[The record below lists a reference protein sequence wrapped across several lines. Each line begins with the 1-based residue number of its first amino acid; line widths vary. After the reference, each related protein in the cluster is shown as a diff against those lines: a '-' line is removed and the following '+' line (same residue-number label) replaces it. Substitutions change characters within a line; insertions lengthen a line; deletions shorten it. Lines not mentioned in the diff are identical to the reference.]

1 MKKLTCL
8 IMAAVTVFA
17 CFSVSASAKE
27 SARILELAEKFEDG
41 IGPEVNGIKIDYVS
55 YTPENLRRGVKY
67 PLVILIHG
75 MGQGGEKREQIV
87 NNDFPA
93 FAGREMQS
101 RFTNGAAYIF
111 IPRSDESENPYGT
124 WSDDEVEPLYAAI
137 RQFISANR
145 AHIDT
150 TRIYIGGYSMGG
162 KMVLKMISSYPK
174 MFAAAFPM
182 CPAYIPT
189 DAQIEAVKN
198 MPLWVLSSRYDVI
211 GGYHVFGKQLWE
223 QICRI
228 TKVPGKCRLSV
239 FGTVCYP
246 DGKKTPSNH
255 HVWFAASNDM
265 FSYKHGDYPNMTTC
279 DANGKEI
286 KLTYPDGLISW
297 LCKYRSSYSGADLKI
312 TNLVEENDSKVI
324 DLGIRILK
332 GLKYEVADTFRAV
345 VKTLTGK
352 LEFRPDAGRPGIFG

>member
-1 MKKLTCL
+1 MKKLICL
-8 IMAAVTVFA
+8 IMAATAVFA
-17 CFSVSASAKE
+17 SFGITASARE

-41 IGPEVNGIKIDYVS
+41 TGPDSGGIRIDYVS
-55 YTPENLRRGVKY
+55 YTPENLKKGVRY

-75 MGQGGEKREQIV
+75 MGQGGSKREQIV

-93 FAGREMQS
+93 FAGKEMQS
-101 RFTNGAAYIF
+101 RFTNGAAYVF

-137 RQFISANR
+137 CQFISANR
-145 AHIDT
+145 AHIDL

-162 KMVLKMISSYPK
+162 KMVLKMISSYPG

-189 DAQIEAVKN
+189 DDQIEAVKN
-198 MPLWVLSSRYDVI
+198 MPLWVLCSKYDVI
-211 GGYHVFGKQLWE
+211 GGYHVFGKYVWE

-228 TKVPGKCRLSV
+228 TKVPDKCRLSV

-255 HVWFAASNDM
+255 HVWYAASNDM
-265 FSYKHGDYPNMTTC
+265 FAYDGGDYPNMTTC

-297 LCKYRSSYSGADLKI
+297 LCKYRSSYSGKDLKK
-312 TNLVEENDSKVI
+312 TNLVEENNSKVI

-332 GLKYEVADTFRAV
+332 GLKFEVRDTFRAV
-345 VKTLTGK
+345 IAVISGKFSARLKTVRIK
-352 LEFRPDAGRPGIFG
+352 